1 MQTQAFHSLDYGEH
15 TVTQESERM
24 VARRWTTATS
34 GHRYDTTE
42 SMEGRM
48 SRREAQM
55 TLGAYERGRT
65 EGVFHLFEEV
75 QVDHTRAMQCMA
87 PFQALATHRGTSSA
101 SSTPADRIAEFHAQN
116 PHTTRSPRTQSLPTR
131 TKESSG
137 PGDSYW
143 HR

>member
-1 MQTQAFHSLDYGEH
+1 
-15 TVTQESERM
+15 
-24 VARRWTTATS
+24 
-34 GHRYDTTE
+34 
-42 SMEGRM
+42 M